1 MKRFTIEA
9 KIELTE
15 RGGRTQPAM
24 TGYRPGFC
32 FIDNQ
37 QTSGSIKLLHT
48 QVLQLG
54 ETTLVEIS
62 FFSEEL
68 LGAIKP
74 GVEFNFFEGPVQV
87 GSGKVMKILG
97 WKEL

>member
-1 MKRFTIEA
+1 VKLSTIEA
-9 KIELTE
+9 EIELAE
-15 RGGRTQPAM
+15 RGRRTQPAM

-48 QVLQLG
+48 QVLQFG

-62 FFSEEL
+62 FFSDEL

-74 GVEFNFFEGPVQV
+74 GVEFNFFEGPVRV
-87 GSGKVMKILG
+87 SSGKVLKVLG